1 MRGHLLRSGLT
12 RGVIELRQT
21 LTNGTDLFG
30 YVLTPVLLIGL
41 LFLIRDKTVPGSE
54 ISLGAY
60 SLVSSLAM
68 LLVLGAL
75 TSTAQYLTMDRED
88 GTLLRAK
95 ATPNGMVG
103 YLIGKIVL
111 IVGATAVSCVAAL
124 VPGWFVV
131 DGLRLDVTGA
141 LTLLWLAPLALLAIM
156 PTGAMLGAFFNNA
169 RTAAVLMLPVT
180 GLTAISGIFYPLAM
194 LPGWLQGVAQ
204 AFPMYWLGLGLRS
217 SFLPDSLA
225 AAEVSGSWRLLE
237 AAGVLILWSVVGLAL
252 APGVLRRMASR
263 ESGSAVAARRER
275 AMSRAV

>member
-1 MRGHLLRSGLT
+1 MRGHLLRSGLA